1 MQYMTQISER
11 GHNPCQLWPPHVGL
25 PQQPKST
32 SEDGSDGKVGV
43 GSTQRAVHDRHRPS
57 TSHYTS
63 TISYLKV
70 VSTAR
75 WIQPRRPFAGDTS
88 KKVYKIPWKTIFS
101 LTLEGAKRTIG
112 KPPSQQKEPL
122 SADMAKQVIDKFG
135 KSDNLVH
142 RRTAL
147 ICLLGFSGFM
157 RISELI
163 AVQVKHL
170 QFKPGHLEI
179 FVPKAKNDQHREG
192 HLIHIKKIEPA
203 YCPVL
208 ALTQYLELTGL
219 DKNEENYI
227 ISRLSKT
234 KNGHNAH
241 CGKPLAD
248 SSVRDIF
255 NRDVAPIC
263 CENEP
268 GEYSLH
274 SLRS

>member
-1 MQYMTQISER
+1 MRFSIHPSTQIFLIPTDSSSGLQSHIDAIHDPDLRKRAQSLPALAAARWAPSTTEKYER
-11 GHNPCQLWPPHVGL
+11 GWVRWEGWCRKHPESRSRPASPFYVALYFNNLVLEGCKYGALDTAAAAIRWGHLKEGLQNPMEINFL
-25 PQQPKST
+25 S
-32 SEDGSDGKVGV
+32 
-43 GSTQRAVHDRHRPS
+43 
-57 TSHYTS
+57 
-63 TISYLKV
+63 I
-70 VSTAR
+70 
-75 WIQPRRPFAGDTS
+75 
-88 KKVYKIPWKTIFS
+88 
-101 LTLEGAKRTIG
+101 TLEGAKRTIG
-112 KPPSQQKEPL
+112 KTPSQQKEPL

-208 ALTQYLELTGL
+208 ALTQYLE
-219 DKNEENYI
+219 
-227 ISRLSKT
+227 
-234 KNGHNAH
+234 
-241 CGKPLAD
+241 
-248 SSVRDIF
+248 
-255 NRDVAPIC
+255 
-263 CENEP
+263 
-268 GEYSLH
+268 
-274 SLRS
+274 

>member
-1 MQYMTQISER
+1 MENNFLSI
-11 GHNPCQLWPPHVGL
+11 
-25 PQQPKST
+25 
-32 SEDGSDGKVGV
+32 
-43 GSTQRAVHDRHRPS
+43 
-57 TSHYTS
+57 
-63 TISYLKV
+63 
-70 VSTAR
+70 
-75 WIQPRRPFAGDTS
+75 
-88 KKVYKIPWKTIFS
+88 
-101 LTLEGAKRTIG
+101 TLEGAKRTIG
-112 KPPSQQKEPL
+112 KTPSQQKEPL

-241 CGKPLAD
+241 GGKPLAD

-263 CENEP
+263 YENEP

-274 SLRS
+274 SLRSGGATAASNNGVSDRLIGKHGRWKSGFSRDRYIKDNKKQRLSVTSSLGL